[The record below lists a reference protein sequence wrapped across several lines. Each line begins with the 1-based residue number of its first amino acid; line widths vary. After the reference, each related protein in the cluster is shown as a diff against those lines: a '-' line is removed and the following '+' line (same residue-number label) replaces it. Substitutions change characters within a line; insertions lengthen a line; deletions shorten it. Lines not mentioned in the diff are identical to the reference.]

1 MYILM
6 TTGLFVQHVM
16 PAVLICMIASVATM
30 TDACLYLVLL
40 FEIETKLIVPGKA
53 PQLIMEEIATHG
65 VFGKHCRMPA
75 GVRWSFRTS
84 PTTPPARSLS
94 GRGIALRPRKKAG
107 SALFC
112 IKQDRARMQQAWSPG
127 RYRSFT
133 GQGRVTM
140 QHRMILNPMGAWW
153 WIMISYPP
161 T

>member
-40 FEIETKLIVPGKA
+40 FEIETKLIVLGKA

-75 GVRWSFRTS
+75 GVIVFQDISHDT
-84 PTTPPARSLS
+84 PARSLS
-94 GRGIALRPRKKAG
+94 GRGIALHPRKKQG
-107 SALFC
+107 QLFSASNRTTHGC
-112 IKQDRARMQQAWSPG
+112 SRHGHQG
-127 RYRSFT
+127 GT
-133 GQGRVTM
+133 GAS
-140 QHRMILNPMGAWW
+140 LAKAA
-153 WIMISYPP
+153 
-161 T
+161 